1 MRDLHTTF
9 TVGLHEV
16 NVMKSSV
23 DIEYEESSFFL
34 RHSKRAKRERAWI
47 HPTRERRD
55 VAGSFSLSPPR
66 LAFLAFLPWGDFHA
80 FRSFHAFH
88 AFHAFRSL
96 YYPWGKMGT
105 RSLLETGFNTFI
117 LLPNRGRVR
126 SIWEIGGLQ
135 SGRSLVLYLGWE
147 NYSGYEY
154 NWGKKLLPFRYKR
167 LDPQVALVTT
177 KKCYSR
183 LREGDV

>member
-34 RHSKRAKRERAWI
+34 RHSRASETRACVNSP
-47 HPTRERRD
+47 HARKARR
-55 VAGSFSLSPPR
+55 GWEFLSLTAAS
-66 LAFLAFLPWGDFHA
+66 
-80 FRSFHAFH
+80 RSFHAFH

>member
-16 NVMKSSV
+16 NVMKSSG
-23 DIEYEESSFFL
+23 DIDYEESSFFL
-34 RHSKRAKRERAWI
+34 RHSRASETRACVNSP
-47 HPTRERRD
+47 HARQARRGWEFLSLT
-55 VAGSFSLSPPR
+55 AASRLSRLSRLTWFSRAL
-66 LAFLAFLPWGDFHA
+66 
-80 FRSFHAFH
+80 
-88 AFHAFRSL
+88 AFRSL

-117 LLPNRGRVR
+117 LLPNCGRVR
-126 SIWEIGGLQ
+126 SIWEIAGLQ

-154 NWGKKLLPFRYKR
+154 NWGKKLLPFCYKR